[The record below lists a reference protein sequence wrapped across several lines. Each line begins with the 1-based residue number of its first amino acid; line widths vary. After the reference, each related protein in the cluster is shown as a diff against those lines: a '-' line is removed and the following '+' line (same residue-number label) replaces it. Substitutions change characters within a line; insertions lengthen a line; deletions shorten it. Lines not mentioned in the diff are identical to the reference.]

1 MINKL
6 LNFVYFVLAI
16 VLGLLSGGIMVLGII
31 YSIPKVTEKLEY
43 YD

>member
-1 MINKL
+1 
-6 LNFVYFVLAI
+6 LNVVYFVLAI
-16 VLGLLSGGIMVLGII
+16 VLGLLSGGIMVLGIL